1 MWPPDFGPMDFGP
14 PDAPMTHPGF
24 FEDVKDHQGPPYS
37 GVQSSILLGGVGVCC
52 ASRTSMG
59 SMELTC
65 RSNPDRTEMRFSTST
80 KTSQGFSNSSQP
92 PLPISYNLPGWTTSQ
107 KLLEDRHCV
116 KQEPTEDNLH
126 DQQCLWTDC
135 RANCRSREEL
145 ARHIEKAHVDQRK
158 GEEFACFWAN
168 CIRRRKP
175 FNARYKLL
183 IHMRVHSGE
192 KPNKCM
198 FEGCSKAF
206 SRLENLKIH
215 LRSHTGEKPYVCQH
229 LGCLKAFSNSSD
241 RAKHQRTHL
250 DTKPYTCQIPGCT
263 KRYTDPSSLRKHVK
277 THSAKAVQ
285 EAKVH
290 LYSVPESDLLNG
302 SSLPGLNDFPGS
314 YTNGGS
320 LESAP
325 PQVDIHYLCT
335 EGNFHGRNTPFT
347 SNDARLQQ
355 QQAFLGGLVGERRAS
370 RPFVDGGFVEPSAYF
385 PQVSAVPPAGFDLI
399 DDLGDDD
406 FLFHTEAVDRR
417 LGLVDGVYLDS

>member
-285 EAKVH
+285 EAKVLTQTEVAWSLRPPKWTSTISAQRETSTGGTRRLPQMMPDCNNNKH
-290 LYSVPESDLLNG
+290 FSVDSLGRGGRLDHSLTEALLNPPLI
-302 SSLPGLNDFPGS
+302 SHKSQQCPLQGL
-314 YTNGGS
+314 T
-320 LESAP
+320 
-325 PQVDIHYLCT
+325 
-335 EGNFHGRNTPFT
+335 
-347 SNDARLQQ
+347 
-355 QQAFLGGLVGERRAS
+355 
-370 RPFVDGGFVEPSAYF
+370 
-385 PQVSAVPPAGFDLI
+385 
-399 DDLGDDD
+399 
-406 FLFHTEAVDRR
+406 
-417 LGLVDGVYLDS
+417 